1 MSADFWSRRRE
12 AVAREVRAEEE
23 AVLVA
28 EEAERERA
36 LAEVSDE
43 ELLEEAGLKA
53 PEDLDSPEAVREFLA
68 SALPQRLKTRALRR
82 LWRLNPVLANV
93 DGLVDYG
100 EDFTDS
106 AKIIENMQTAYQVGK
121 GMLKHIEEL
130 ARQAEAD
137 DADEEQVLEFEG
149 AEKSDDEQE
158 DAAPVEVAAVE
169 DAEPEVAEEV
179 MVDEPDFVPASRRRM
194 TFTFTEQRTG

>member
-179 MVDEPDFVPASRRRM
+179 MVDEPNFVPASRRRM

>member
-149 AEKSDDEQE
+149 AEKSDDEEE

-179 MVDEPDFVPASRRRM
+179 MVDKPDFVPASRRRM